1 MPGERVSVLCS
12 QNNCYGVSMPKD
24 VLAEFEL
31 MVMLAALRLGSDEA
45 YAVAIADVIEE
56 RTGRSVRRAN
66 VHTTLPRLESKG
78 LVATRLGDARP
89 ERGGKPRRLVE
100 VQPEGVVAVRNTT
113 GAIQAMS
120 AGLED
125 AMGGTA

>member
-1 MPGERVSVLCS
+1 
-12 QNNCYGVSMPKD
+12 MPKD

-31 MVMLAALRLGSDEA
+31 MVMLAALRLGADEG
-45 YAVAIADVIEE
+45 YAVSIADVIEE

-66 VHTTLPRLESKG
+66 VHTTLQRLESKG